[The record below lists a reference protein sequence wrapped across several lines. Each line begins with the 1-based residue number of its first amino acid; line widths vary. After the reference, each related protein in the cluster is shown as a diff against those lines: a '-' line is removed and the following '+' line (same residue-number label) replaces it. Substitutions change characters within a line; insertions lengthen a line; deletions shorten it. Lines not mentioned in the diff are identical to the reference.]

1 MAQEADAAIWHN
13 ARMKVYSGALR
24 RLLCRDRY

>member
-24 RLLCRDRY
+24 RLSWRDRY